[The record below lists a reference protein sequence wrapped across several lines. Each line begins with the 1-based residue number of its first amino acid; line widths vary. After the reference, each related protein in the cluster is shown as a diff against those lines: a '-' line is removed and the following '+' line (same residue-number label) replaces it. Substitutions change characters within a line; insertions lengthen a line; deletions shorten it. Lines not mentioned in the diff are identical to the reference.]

1 VTRLQV
7 LVTIASLTER
17 FEADWAAVGLFA
29 AVNALEGREVED
41 VGYVMLLSTYQ
52 MVLESICAVES
63 LSALFTAVASLSTM
77 NQAMLV
83 EDRASEE
90 AFAAERAQERSG
102 RAKGYNFWQLS
113 LNFPLTSRQ
122 CGTS

>member
-1 VTRLQV
+1 V